1 MKTTSKHN
9 PLTPAKYEIADVS
22 AIQAL
27 ARGDAT
33 KDQQQRALRWIA
45 EGAAAMYDLPYFDGE
60 DGDRDTAFAC
70 GKMFVG
76 HQIRKLTLLNIA
88 ELQKLDKKPR

>member
-1 MKTTSKHN
+1 MKEKPN
-9 PLTPAKYEIADVS
+9 PRTAARYEIADVA

-33 KDQQQRALRWIA
+33 QDQQQRALKWIA
-45 EGAAAMYDLPYFDGE
+45 EGAASMYDLPYFDGE
-60 DGDRDTAFAC
+60 DGDRETAFAC

-76 HQIRKLTLLNIA
+76 HQIRKLTMLNLA
-88 ELQKLDKKPR
+88 ELQRLEKKS